1 MNVLPMAQLDVRS
14 RQLRHLAID
23 ALEGGERGHIGSTMS
38 LIEIMRVLFD
48 DVMTYDPSNPQS
60 ASRDRLILSKG
71 HGCIALYALLADK
84 GFFPASE
91 LVSFCRFDSILGGHP
106 ERGHVP
112 GVEASTGSLGH
123 GLSVGVGMAYAARI
137 SGASH
142 HVFVIVGDGEIDEGS
157 VWEAALAAAHHDLE
171 NLTVIIDFNGLQSYG
186 RVADVWKLEPVVDK
200 WVAFGFE
207 AVDVDGHDVAALQ
220 AALALPNTSGRPRA
234 VVARTVK
241 GRGIAF
247 AEHEASWH
255 HKSRVSAEDTAR
267 IREAVDGA

>member
-48 DVMTYDPSNPQS
+48 DVMTYDPSDPQS

-84 GFFPASE
+84 GFFPVSE
-91 LVSFCRFDSILGGHP
+91 LASFCRFDSILGGHP

-137 SGASH
+137 SGAPH
-142 HVFVIVGDGEIDEGS
+142 HVFVIVGDGESDEGS

-171 NLTVIIDFNGLQSYG
+171 NLTVVIDFNGLQSYG

-207 AVDVDGHDVAALQ
+207 VVDVDGHDVAALQ

-247 AEHEASWH
+247 AEHESSWH